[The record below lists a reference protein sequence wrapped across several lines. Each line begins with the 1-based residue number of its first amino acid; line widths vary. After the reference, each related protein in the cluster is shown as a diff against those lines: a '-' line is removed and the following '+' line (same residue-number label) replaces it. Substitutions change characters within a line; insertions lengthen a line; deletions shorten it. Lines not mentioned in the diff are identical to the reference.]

1 MDAIAGAPSLPKG
14 VVNSVNEN
22 GIEVG
27 QALVASPDVD
37 VISFTGSSRTGAAIM
52 AAAAPTL
59 KRVGLELGGKAPAV
73 IFDDAD
79 LDAAVKALTYGSLN
93 MAGQICVAAARFLV
107 HAPVAA
113 AFEDKITAAFRA
125 SAPAPATTPP
135 ARWDR

>member
-1 MDAIAGAPSLPKG
+1 MHRACPSLPKG

-27 QALVASPDVD
+27 RRWSPPP
-37 VISFTGSSRTGAAIM
+37 ISTSSPSPAPAATGKQAIM

-79 LDAAVKALTYGSLN
+79 LDA
-93 MAGQICVAAARFLV
+93 R
-107 HAPVAA
+107 
-113 AFEDKITAAFRA
+113 
-125 SAPAPATTPP
+125 
-135 ARWDR
+135 